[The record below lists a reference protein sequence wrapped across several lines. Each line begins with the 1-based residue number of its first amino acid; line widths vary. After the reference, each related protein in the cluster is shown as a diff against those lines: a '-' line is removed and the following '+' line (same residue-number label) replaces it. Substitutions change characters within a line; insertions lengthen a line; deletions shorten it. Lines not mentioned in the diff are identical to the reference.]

1 MTNPEN
7 DKISTPKPVAEQPNT
22 EKEQPTLEKQ
32 FNVSNHDNF
41 NNFVSESLRIGA
53 HVCGAKS
60 HGKTRLG
67 FCVAQE
73 LMKQPNVRVIA
84 FDGSLAWLY
93 GFSAIPVFT
102 IGEHDILA
110 NSRKNIDEIEK
121 YELQNWNQIKF
132 CLDSRKDIL
141 FNLKP
146 RSPSRRGFFIRTVI
160 NYLDSLQRAE
170 KATNPNHENTKAI
183 AYFIE
188 ESQNAFNSKSSQSLE
203 CETFQTV
210 FSEGRNNKEGFLT
223 NSQRL
228 TDCSKTIRTKQYY
241 CLGRLNVEDITPA
254 LRRIEKVHKLDFAN
268 MKPKTW
274 YYEGLI
280 FESPEFKQKGK
291 PFKINDQ
298 IKQAWLDSLPKEK
311 PKQTLSQ
318 KIANWFNPQVVPK
331 TEKQV
336 SKSLFESEE
345 DELDKQ
351 EKESENL
358 DLEEIEEEWK
368 E

>member
-1 MTNPEN
+1 ME
-7 DKISTPKPVAEQPNT
+7 KHESTT
-22 EKEQPTLEKQ
+22 KEQ
-32 FNVSNHDNF
+32 FNISNHEQF

-67 FCVAQE
+67 FCVASE
-73 LMKQPNVRVIA
+73 LMKLPNVRVIA
-84 FDGSLAWLY
+84 FDGSLAWVF
-93 GFSAIPVFT
+93 GFSRIPTFT
-102 IGEHDILA
+102 IGERDILA
-110 NSRKNIDEIEK
+110 NSRKTTDEIEK
-121 YELQNWNQIKF
+121 FTLENWNLVKLA
-132 CLDSRKDIL
+132 LDTHKDLL

-160 NYLDSLQRAE
+160 NYLDAIQRKE
-170 KATNPNHENTKAI
+170 KETSPNHENSKAL

-210 FSEGRNNKEGFLT
+210 FSEGRNNREGFLT

-254 LRRIEKVHKLDFAN
+254 LRKIEKAHNLDFAN

-274 YYEGLI
+274 YYEGLV
-280 FESPEFKQKGK
+280 FESPEFKQSGK
-291 PFKINDQ
+291 PYKINAE
-298 IKQAWLDSLPKEK
+298 IKQAWLKNLPKTS
-311 PKQTLSQ
+311 PQTLSEKIQGWLKPFMLPSAKEIIERAEQ
-318 KIANWFNPQVVPK
+318 KRQQRAENLTIQQQAIDEEDNEMDDMFLLDP
-331 TEKQV
+331 
-336 SKSLFESEE
+336 LSEE
-345 DELDKQ
+345 EDP
-351 EKESENL
+351 
-358 DLEEIEEEWK
+358 
-368 E
+368 